1 MRLHILGIC
10 GTFMGGVAALA
21 RELGHTVE
29 GSDANVYPPMST
41 QLEALGIDLM
51 SGYAAEHLQP
61 GPDHAQPDLVVV
73 GNAMT
78 RGNPAV
84 EYMLDARL
92 RYISGPQW
100 LGETVLA
107 ERDVLAVA
115 GTHGKTTTTSLLA
128 HLLESAG
135 MAPGFLIGG
144 VPGNFG
150 VSARLGGVG
159 PHGAQSPPSG
169 AVRLLPPQAGDVKV
183 EQPLAAPFVI
193 EADEY
198 DTAFFDKR
206 SKFVHYRP
214 RIAILNNLEYDHA
227 DIFPDVAAIQ
237 RQFHHLVRTVPGN
250 GRLIVNA
257 HDERLAEVL
266 AMGCW
271 TPVETFGIG
280 RGDWQATLVEA
291 DGSVFAVHRAGE
303 RIGEVRWSL
312 LGNHSVMNALAALA
326 AAAAAGA
333 DPCAL
338 LPAFAGFESV
348 KRRMELVGEVNGVR
362 VYDDFA
368 HHPTAIA
375 TTLAGLRAKVGQ
387 ARILVALEPRSNSM
401 RQGAHAEALAP
412 SLADADAVVF
422 LHRPE
427 LSWDAGRVTA
437 ALGGRGTTAPTV
449 DALVAALRAQAR
461 PGDQVIFMSNG
472 GFEAAPRRFVESL
485 RQA

>member
-1 MRLHILGIC
+1 
-10 GTFMGGVAALA
+10 
-21 RELGHTVE
+21 
-29 GSDANVYPPMST
+29 
-41 QLEALGIDLM
+41 
-51 SGYAAEHLQP
+51 
-61 GPDHAQPDLVVV
+61 VV

-84 EYMLDARL
+84 EYMLDQRL

-100 LGETVLA
+100 LGETLLA
-107 ERDVLAVA
+107 DRDVLAVA

-128 HLLESAG
+128 HLLESTG
-135 MAPGFLIGG
+135 LAPGFLVGG

-150 VSARLGGVG
+150 VSARLGQG
-159 PHGAQSPPSG
+159 
-169 AVRLLPPQAGDVKV
+169 K
-183 EQPLAAPFVI
+183 PFVI

-257 HDERLAEVL
+257 HDMRLAEVL

-280 RGDWQATLVEA
+280 CGAWQATLVEA
-291 DGSVFAVHRAGE
+291 DGSAFTVHRNGE
-303 RIGEVRWSL
+303 LIGDVRWPL

-333 DPCAL
+333 DPRAL
-338 LPAFAGFESV
+338 LPAFATFESV

-375 TTLAGLRAKVGQ
+375 TTLAGLRAKIGG

-427 LSWDAGRVTA
+427 LPWDASHVTA
-437 ALGGRGTTAPTV
+437 ALDGRGSTAPTV
-449 DALVAALRAQAR
+449 DALIAALHAQAQ

-472 GFEAAPRRFVESL
+472 GFEAAPRRFVERL
-485 RQA
+485 RGG

>member
-21 RELGHTVE
+21 RELGLVVE

-41 QLEALGIDLM
+41 QLESLGIRLM
-51 SGYAAEHLQP
+51 DGYKAEYLQP
-61 GPDHAQPDLVVV
+61 APDLVVV

-84 EYMLDARL
+84 EYMLDQQL

-100 LGETVLA
+100 LGETLLPGR
-107 ERDVLAVA
+107 EVLAVA

-135 MAPGFLIGG
+135 LSPGFLIGG
-144 VPGNFG
+144 VPGNFD
-150 VSARLGGVG
+150 VSARK
-159 PHGAQSPPSG
+159 
-169 AVRLLPPQAGDVKV
+169 GDGK
-183 EQPLAAPFVI
+183 PFVI

-198 DTAFFDKR
+198 DSAFFDKR

-214 RIAILNNLEYDHA
+214 RVAILNNLEYDHA

-257 HDERLAEVL
+257 HDHHLAEVL

-280 RGDWQATLVEA
+280 QGDWQAQLITA
-291 DGSVFAVHRAGE
+291 DGSAFRVVRGDE
-303 RIGEVRWSL
+303 VLGEVHWPL

-326 AAAAAGA
+326 AATAAGA
-333 DPCAL
+333 DPRAL
-338 LPAFAGFESV
+338 LPAFATFESV
-348 KRRMELVGEVNGVR
+348 KRRMEVVGEAGGVR

-375 TTLAGLRAKVGQ
+375 TTLAGLRAKVGD
-387 ARILVALEPRSNSM
+387 ARIVVALEPRSNSM
-401 RQGAHAEALAP
+401 RLGAHAEALAP
-412 SLADADAVVF
+412 SLADADAVIF

-427 LSWDAGRVTA
+427 LAWDAGRVTG
-437 ALGGRGTTAPTV
+437 ALDGRGSAVPTV
-449 DALVAALRAQAR
+449 DALIAALREQVRA
-461 PGDQVIFMSNG
+461 GDHVVFMSNG
-472 GFEAAPRRFVESL
+472 GFEGAPRRFAEALES
-485 RQA
+485 

>member
-21 RELGHTVE
+21 RELGEQVE

-41 QLEALGIDLM
+41 QLESLGIELM
-51 SGYAAEHLQP
+51 QGYSAAHLQP
-61 GPDHAQPDLVVV
+61 TPDLVVV

-78 RGNPAV
+78 RGNPAI
-84 EYMLDARL
+84 EYMLDEQL
-92 RYISGPQW
+92 RYVSGPQW
-100 LGETVLA
+100 LGETVLTGR
-107 ERDVLAVA
+107 EVLAVA

-135 MAPGFLIGG
+135 LAPGFLIGG
-144 VPGNFG
+144 VPGNFD
-150 VSARLGGVG
+150 VSARLGQG
-159 PHGAQSPPSG
+159 
-169 AVRLLPPQAGDVKV
+169 K
-183 EQPLAAPFVI
+183 PFVI

-198 DTAFFDKR
+198 DSAFFDKR

-257 HDERLAEVL
+257 HDHYLAEVL
-266 AMGCW
+266 TMGCW

-280 RGDWQATLVEA
+280 AGDWRAELIEA
-291 DGSVFAVHRAGE
+291 DGSAFRVHRGDAL
-303 RIGEVRWSL
+303 IGEVHWSL
-312 LGNHSVMNALAALA
+312 LGQHSVMNALAALA
-326 AAAAAGA
+326 AANAAGA
-333 DPCAL
+333 DPRAL
-338 LPAFAGFESV
+338 LPFFATFQSA
-348 KRRMELVGEVNGVR
+348 KRRMELVGDVNGVR

-375 TTLAGLRAKVGQ
+375 TTLAGLRANVGK

-401 RQGAHAEALAP
+401 RLGAHADGLAP

-422 LHRPE
+422 LQRPE
-427 LSWDAGRVTA
+427 LPWDAQRVTD
-437 ALGGRGTTAPTV
+437 ALHGRGAAAPTV
-449 DALVAALRAQAR
+449 DALIAALRAQAR
-461 PGDQVIFMSNG
+461 PGDHVVFMSNG
-472 GFEAAPRRFVESL
+472 GFEAAPRRFV
-485 RQA
+485 QALSG

>member
-21 RELGHTVE
+21 RELGHMVE
-29 GSDANVYPPMST
+29 GSDASVYPPMST
-41 QLEALGIDLM
+41 QLEALGIGLM
-51 SGYAAEHLQP
+51 RGYSARHLQP
-61 GPDHAQPDLVVV
+61 APDLVVV

-84 EYMLDARL
+84 EYMLDERL

-107 ERDVLAVA
+107 DRDVLAVA

-128 HLLESAG
+128 HLLEEAG
-135 MAPGFLIGG
+135 LAPGFLVGG

-150 VSARLGGVG
+150 VSARLGGSGVR
-159 PHGAQSPPSG
+159 GAQSPPSDAVRQRPPRAGDIG
-169 AVRLLPPQAGDVKV
+169 AV
-183 EQPLAAPFVI
+183 AAPFVI

-237 RQFHHLVRTVPGN
+237 RQFHHLVRTVPAN

-257 HDERLAEVL
+257 ADQRLAEVL

-280 RGDWQATLVEA
+280 IGDWQATLVEP
-291 DGSVFAVHRAGE
+291 DGSVFAVHRRGE
-303 RIGEVRWSL
+303 LVGEIRWSL

-326 AAAAAGA
+326 SASAAGA
-333 DPCAL
+333 DARAL
-338 LPAFAGFESV
+338 LPAFATFESV
-348 KRRMELVGEVNGVR
+348 KRRMELVGEVDAVR

-375 TTLAGLRAKVGQ
+375 TTLAGLRAKVGG
-387 ARILVALEPRSNSM
+387 ARIVVALEPRSNSM
-401 RQGAHAEALAP
+401 RQGAHADALAP
-412 SLADADAVVF
+412 SLSDADAVVF
-422 LHRPE
+422 LHQPE
-427 LSWDAGRVTA
+427 LPWDVGKIID
-437 ALGGRGTTAPTV
+437 ALDGRGSAVATV
-449 DALVAALRAQAR
+449 DALIEQLRQQAK

-472 GFEAAPRRFVESL
+472 GFENAPRRFVESL
-485 RQA
+485 QHG

>member
-21 RELGHTVE
+21 RELGHAVE
-29 GSDANVYPPMST
+29 GSDANVYPPMSH
-41 QLEALGIDLM
+41 QLEALGIALM
-51 SGYAAEHLQP
+51 SGYTAEHLQAGP
-61 GPDHAQPDLVVV
+61 GRTPPDLVVV

-84 EYMLDARL
+84 EFMLDQRL
-92 RYISGPQW
+92 RYVSGPQW

-107 ERDVLAVA
+107 DRDVLAVA

-128 HLLESAG
+128 HLLESAN

-150 VSARLGGVG
+150 VSARLGGRNS
-159 PHGAQSPPSG
+159 QRKDEPSSD
-169 AVRLLPPQAGDVKV
+169 AS
-183 EQPLAAPFVI
+183 APFVI

-257 HDERLAEVL
+257 HDQRLAEVL

-280 RGDWQATLVEA
+280 CGDWQATLLDA
-291 DGSVFAVHRAGE
+291 DGSSFIVHRGAE
-303 RIGEVRWSL
+303 LIGEVNWPL

-326 AAAAAGA
+326 AATAAGA
-333 DPCAL
+333 DPEAL
-338 LPAFAGFESV
+338 LPAFATFESV

-375 TTLAGLRAKVGQ
+375 TTLAGLRAKVGGS
-387 ARILVALEPRSNSM
+387 RILVALEPRSNSM
-401 RQGAHAEALAP
+401 RQGAHADALAP
-412 SLADADAVVF
+412 SLVDADAVVF
-422 LHRPE
+422 LQRAALP
-427 LSWDAGRVTA
+427 WDAHRVTD
-437 ALGGRGTTAPTV
+437 ALAGRGSTAPDV
-449 DALVAALRAQAR
+449 DALIAALHALAR
-461 PGDQVIFMSNG
+461 PGDQVVFMSNG
-472 GFEAAPRRFVESL
+472 GFENAPRRFVEAL
-485 RQA
+485 QADG

>member
-21 RELGHTVE
+21 RELGLSVE

-41 QLEALGIDLM
+41 QLESLGIRLM
-51 SGYAAEHLQP
+51 DGYKADYLKPA
-61 GPDHAQPDLVVV
+61 PDLVVV
-73 GNAMT
+73 GNAMV

-84 EYMLDARL
+84 EYMLDAQL

-100 LGETVLA
+100 LGDTLLPGRE
-107 ERDVLAVA
+107 VLAVA

-135 MAPGFLIGG
+135 LAPGFLIGG
-144 VPGNFG
+144 VPGNFD
-150 VSARLGGVG
+150 VSARVG
-159 PHGAQSPPSG
+159 SG
-169 AVRLLPPQAGDVKV
+169 K
-183 EQPLAAPFVI
+183 PFVI

-198 DTAFFDKR
+198 DSAFFDKR

-257 HDERLAEVL
+257 HDHHLAEVL

-280 RGDWQATLVEA
+280 QGDWQAELLAA
-291 DGSVFAVHRAGE
+291 DGSSFVVRRRGE
-303 RIGEVRWSL
+303 RIGEVHWSL

-326 AAAAAGA
+326 AATAAGA
-333 DPCAL
+333 DPRAL
-338 LPAFAGFESV
+338 LPAFASFESV
-348 KRRMELVGEVNGVR
+348 KRRMEVVGEVGGVR

-375 TTLAGLRAKVGQ
+375 TTLAGLRAKVGK

-401 RQGAHAEALAP
+401 RLGAHAEALAP

-427 LSWDAGRVTA
+427 LPWDAGRVTG
-437 ALGGRGTTAPTV
+437 ALNGRGSTAPTV
-449 DALVAALRAQAR
+449 DALIAALR
-461 PGDQVIFMSNG
+461 DQVRVGDHVVFMSNG
-472 GFEAAPRRFVESL
+472 GFEGAPRRFVEAL
-485 RQA
+485 RS